1 MLIASNPTGILEA
14 PRSRIYKIGDVQIPV
29 NRMLKKHFMKEKKA
43 KFIPFYNKKIHENG
57 IVASLE
63 VTRYMPTNK
72 ASQKSHPV
80 LSNKIG
86 QKITFK
92 RIKNNSKNKDKTK
105 AFNGRVYSAV
115 RSNSQLK

>member
-1 MLIASNPTGILEA
+1 
-14 PRSRIYKIGDVQIPV
+14 
-29 NRMLKKHFMKEKKA
+29 MLKKHFTKEKKA
-43 KFIPFYNKKIHENG
+43 KLISFYNKEIHDDS
-57 IVASLE
+57 IAASPE
-63 VTRYMPTNK
+63 VNQHIPINK

-92 RIKNNSKNKDKTK
+92 RIKNSSKNKDKTK

-115 RSNSQLK
+115 RRSSQFK